1 MLLWVIVLLGL
12 GAVVASVRLPRP
24 HHRVALGVAA
34 AALVL
39 LFWPVV
45 CATALA
51 SGPAGS
57 SAAESTSC
65 TSATGLRLPSA
76 GGIGI
81 VFGGLVLLSV
91 GSRMMRRR
99 RPPGSPSGDSA
110 RPDEDGTDDG
120 TAGAETVGDVRSDGS
135 TSGPEGATPTST

>member
-65 TSATGLRLPSA
+65 
-76 GGIGI
+76 
-81 VFGGLVLLSV
+81 
-91 GSRMMRRR
+91 
-99 RPPGSPSGDSA
+99 
-110 RPDEDGTDDG
+110 
-120 TAGAETVGDVRSDGS
+120 
-135 TSGPEGATPTST
+135 